1 MKLKFLAIALLMIAL
16 LNYSADAALVVDA
29 TFTNPDLQSALGG
42 TAGPVATTVYNE
54 LSKYAYVPELVK
66 GFGNANIYTSHAATL
81 RGYQGYD
88 LFAVAIGTMVSV
100 QAPSDDPQFYKKLQ
114 DDIDSGDVYAGV
126 GFEPVVFQAG
136 LNMSFLIDG
145 LYVSFLF
152 GKLHIDLDYGD
163 FKLNH
168 ESSLIGGNINYAL
181 FKEKSILARS
191 LLWRGI
197 TLQTGYIHTDNSLV
211 FYNKLDKS
219 TYSQSVSGFTVQ
231 YEIDPSV
238 DFNLSTTSNVIPF
251 EIYTGL
257 RLLWVLNIGVGAGID
272 YVYSSSNSM
281 KLSSAGDVEVIDDGV
296 GGISGYVGEKGKIT
310 VDASTSG
317 IKADKYKKKLMANVG
332 LGLGPVFIDVP
343 VSYYFDNGY
352 AIGLTAGFVW

>member
-16 LNYSADAALVVDA
+16 LNYSADAALVVDS

-66 GFGNANIYTSHAATL
+66 GFGNANIYASHAATL
-81 RGYQGYD
+81 RGYQNYS
-88 LFAVAIGTMVSV
+88 LFAVAIGTMFSV

-126 GFEPVVFQAG
+126 GFEPVVFQGG
-136 LNMSFLIDG
+136 LNLSFLVDG

-168 ESSLIGGNINYAL
+168 ESSVIGGNINYAL

-219 TYSQSVSGFTVQ
+219 TYNQTVSGFNVT
-231 YEIDPSV
+231 YTLDPSV
-238 DFNLSTTSNVIPF
+238 DFNLSTTSDVIPF
-251 EIYTGL
+251 EIYTGI
-257 RLLWVLNIGVGAGID
+257 RLLWILNIGVGAGID
-272 YVYSSSNSM
+272 YVYSSNNSM
-281 KLSSAGDVEVIDDGV
+281 KLSSAGGVEVIDDGA
-296 GGISGYVGEKGKIT
+296 GGVSGYVGEKGNIT

-317 IKADKYKKKLMANVG
+317 IKADKYKKKLMANIG
-332 LGLGPVFIDVP
+332 LGIGPVFIDVP
-343 VSYYFDNGY
+343 FSYYMDNGY

>member
-1 MKLKFLAIALLMIAL
+1 MKKYISLLTLFFIVLVNNFL
-16 LNYSADAALVVDA
+16 NAALVVDA
-29 TFTNPDLQSALGG
+29 TFTHPDLQTNLGG
-42 TAGPVATTVYNE
+42 TSGPVATTVYNE

-88 LFAVAIGTMVSV
+88 LFAVAIGTMFSV

-136 LNMSFLIDG
+136 LNLSFLIDG

-191 LLWRGI
+191 ILWRGI

-219 TYSQSVSGFTVQ
+219 IYYQNVSGFNVAYTL
-231 YEIDPSV
+231 DPSV
-238 DFNLSTTSNVIPF
+238 DFNLTTTSNVIPL
-251 EIYTGL
+251 EIYTGI
-257 RLLWVLNIGVGAGID
+257 RLLWILNIGVGAGID
-272 YVYSSSNSM
+272 YVYSSDNSM
-281 KLSSAGDVEVIDDGV
+281 KLSSAGGVEVIDDGA
-296 GGISGYVGEKGKIT
+296 GGVSGYIGEKGNIT
-310 VDASTSG
+310 EDASTSG
-317 IKADKYKKKLMANVG
+317 IKADKYKKKLMANIG
-332 LGLGPVFIDVP
+332 LGIGPVFIDVP
-343 VSYYFDNGY
+343 FSYYMDNGY